1 MDKSTLRKECGFISL
16 PKSLGV
22 SFDEVTGV
30 LRLHLNDK
38 SVCDNMQTNNS
49 AFEGWMFCI
58 LSKLKCG
65 SWKYAELN
73 WSVPDNIDNGHY
85 NRFLYRVI
93 KMQQHYKWFRIP
105 TDKQKIIDNFKKDY
119 YDSNILVLNAPN
131 SEAADVN
138 NVKSESYFETVIYND
153 KILLNDYNL
162 SVVNRQLPV
171 GVFKHKVSSHSYLFT
186 GGKSAIDL
194 WGINDNELYIF
205 ELKFK
210 NKMVGIITETL
221 FYQWIMEDVVFNK
234 HIRLG
239 ESTSIREYNKL
250 HEAISNKK
258 IKKIIAVFLI
268 DEIHPQIDNA
278 VLSLINELDAS
289 PYLEVQMRKYQEQ
302 TTVKLVCE

>member
-1 MDKSTLRKECGFISL
+1 MDKSTLCKECGFNSL
-16 PKSLGV
+16 PKSLDV

-65 SWKYAELN
+65 NWKYAELD

-105 TDKQKIIDNFKKDY
+105 TDKQKIIDNFKKEY
-119 YDSNILVLNAPN
+119 LDSNILVLNTPN
-131 SEAADVN
+131 NEAADVN
-138 NVKSESYFETVIYND
+138 NVKSESYFESVFYHD

-171 GVFKHKVSSHSYLFT
+171 GVFKEKVSSHSYLFT

-194 WGINDNELYIF
+194 WGINDSELYIF

-221 FYQWIMEDVVFNK
+221 FYQWIIEDVIFNK

-239 ESTSIREYNKL
+239 EKTPKREYNKL
-250 HEAISNKK
+250 HEAISNNK

-278 VLSLINELDAS
+278 VISLINDLDAS
-289 PYLEVQMRKYQEQ
+289 PYLEVQMRKYQEH
-302 TTVKLVCE
+302 TTVKLV